1 MKKIFLSITTFLLAL
16 SLFALPGITSK
27 INDQSGQFVYYKDS
41 SFARESYFGILIY
54 DEGTYAVRYYA
65 PQVMDS
71 YPVLPEK
78 DIQILFTLDITKKYV
93 DLTGERIITPVTP
106 EDTDLINYLH
116 DMIYELTAH
125 RQKAGIVESVITLDQ
140 EYDQFGGIVKM
151 TYDPLVPLFNLKTI
165 SDKKGIPVLSL
176 VTSGRLTSSEDKHFS
191 SFRGLP
197 LKIEDSHSF
206 TASKKIKKEKI
217 TYTKFETHSQKITL
231 DNQWTRNAENMFL
244 LDNVAI
250 IAFDM
255 YKQTPETSQDWNQ
268 QIELLKRSFTL
279 GSLGAYPY
287 CELSNHEL
295 KKNTE
300 KFTNLIFN
308 NDSKSFT
315 KDFKVLTKMEDGVY
329 AIMTMTVFQGAYSRN
344 SKYFDNILKS
354 YSAN

>member
-1 MKKIFLSITTFLLAL
+1 
-16 SLFALPGITSK
+16 
-27 INDQSGQFVYYKDS
+27 
-41 SFARESYFGILIY
+41 
-54 DEGTYAVRYYA
+54 
-65 PQVMDS
+65 
-71 YPVLPEK
+71 
-78 DIQILFTLDITKKYV
+78 
-93 DLTGERIITPVTP
+93 
-106 EDTDLINYLH
+106 
-116 DMIYELTAH
+116 MIYELTAH

-255 YKQTPETSQDWNQ
+255 YKQAPETRKDWDQ
-268 QIELLKRSFTL
+268 QIEQLKRSFTL

-315 KDFKVLTKMEDGVY
+315 KDYKVLTKMEDGVY

-354 YSAN
+354 YIAN